1 MHQSSAISRIQEGMY
16 LRVASENGNPIEQLE
31 VSLLSETQML
41 TFQTSIYYTIWALRT
56 SLEPSGNHESK
67 LLWLQRFDKSIDV
80 YRNMKHELWMRFD
93 PGFLQMKL
101 HETDSK
107 VCEFLELKPVRTDSK
122 QAPHVEVHVRVVD
135 CSGHLPSRNL
145 PRSHRH
151 SDNFPPALGQS
162 ILRWQSKTIQ
172 KLTWFAIVGYITFSK
187 KDQLS

>member
-1 MHQSSAISRIQEGMY
+1 
-16 LRVASENGNPIEQLE
+16 
-31 VSLLSETQML
+31 
-41 TFQTSIYYTIWALRT
+41 
-56 SLEPSGNHESK
+56 
-67 LLWLQRFDKSIDV
+67 
-80 YRNMKHELWMRFD
+80 MKHELWMRFD

-135 CSGHLPSRNL
+135 CSGRLPSRNL